1 MKILNV
7 FLVIT
12 MAFSAMPAIGK
23 TLHSTPVNN
32 TSATGLSENATD
44 GYYVVK
50 FKKKAVHQSIVDAK
64 KASVGSS
71 VEAQSYGHGVIAS
84 LNAEHK
90 RTLALGADLLKV
102 NLQGKSADHMLI
114 ELMNSGQFEYV
125 EKLQIYRPFEF
136 DETEYNDHY
145 YNSQRYFGNWSPEL
159 RQGSGFAQMRS
170 STVNNLGRKVRV
182 AVIDTGSYRHE
193 DIDFVGGYDFVT
205 YEGVDDDGNIIETER
220 DPDPTDEYFNEET
233 GETCNNGHGLAVSSM
248 IAAKANNGT
257 GMVGA
262 VDADMVEIVP
272 VRALGCYGG
281 SNTDIMEGVLWA
293 AGESI
298 EGVPDIEE
306 PVDIVN
312 MSLGGF
318 TNGGCPKW
326 EQDVFDRLHELGV
339 TVVVAAGNE
348 NTNVVDVIPAS
359 CTRIITVAATDE
371 RGDKAE
377 FSNYGEKVDISTFG
391 TNIVGAFLSTTEDD
405 QYSIGGGTSYSAPLV
420 AATAASLRLKYPSL
434 TPEQIESIIKS
445 SAADNSE
452 FDGAET
458 VCGRRGCGT
467 GILQAD
473 IVIDAINNASQ
484 VTSYH
489 VAHRYEGYDSEGDET
504 WIDEMSAYVNTCQL
518 VKYQWGNLGTEVDGV
533 SYKLFLSQNGG
544 EKTELETITIPQKVI
559 ELPKNSILSVQ
570 ACVDGNCGEMLDM
583 PADNLA
589 YPAVCESSAE

>member
-12 MAFSAMPAIGK
+12 MAFGAMPVIGK
-23 TLHSTPVNN
+23 TLHSTSVNN
-32 TSATGLSENATD
+32 TAATGFSENATD

-50 FKKKAVHQSIVDAK
+50 FKNKALHQSIVDAK

-71 VEAQSYGHGVIAS
+71 VEVQSYGHGVIAS

-102 NLQGKSADHMLI
+102 NLQGKSADHRLI

-125 EKLQIYRPFEF
+125 EKLQIYRPFDF
-136 DETEYNDHY
+136 DETEYNDNF
-145 YNSQRYFGNWSPEL
+145 YNNQKYFGNWSREL

-170 STVNNLGRKVRV
+170 STVNNLGRKVRI

-193 DIDFVGGYDFVT
+193 DIDFVDGYDFVT
-205 YEGVDDDGNIIETER
+205 YEGIDDNGNIIETER

-262 VDADMVEIVP
+262 LDADMVEIVP
-272 VRALGCYGG
+272 VRALGCDGG

-318 TNGGCPKW
+318 TNGGCPQW

-348 NTNVVDVIPAS
+348 DTNVVDVIPAS
-359 CTRIITVAATDE
+359 CTRIITVAATDK

-391 TNIVGAFLSTTEDD
+391 TEILGAFLSTTEDD
-405 QYSIGGGTSYSAPLV
+405 QYSSGGGTSYSAPLV
-420 AATAASLRLKYPSL
+420 AATAASLRLKYPTL
-434 TPEQIESIIKS
+434 TPAQIESIIKS
-445 SAADNSE
+445 SAVDNSE

-473 IVIDAINNASQ
+473 TAIDAINNASQ

-504 WIDEMSAYVNTCQL
+504 WLDEMSAYVNACQL
-518 VKYQWGNLGTEVDGV
+518 VKYQWGNLGTKVDGV

-559 ELPKNSILSVQ
+559 ELPKDSILSVQ
-570 ACVDGNCGEMLDM
+570 ACMNGNCGEMLDM
-583 PADNLA
+583 PADNLI
-589 YPAVCESSAE
+589 YPAACGSSAE